1 MIKKLLGKGKAK
13 KAPKIKL
20 KQVLT
25 IAQEE
30 NMLLIKGEFSI
41 EHYCAKELWLYSREN
56 EDQKIKIA
64 ESVSSSKF
72 DFKVDMKDLM
82 RKLADDEPTVYD
94 CYIKVA
100 VPIEKLSKKTILNIE
115 HKAEYV
121 EENEQVHIEFPIRLG
136 RFQETYTNNLSI
148 YTYEDKQSIFSIT
161 NKGNIS
167 LYINKTP
174 KIQIKSQIE
183 KIKNNSKTMH
193 VNGQI
198 FTKHSA
204 IIKGEG
210 LVRGRQSGKE
220 YQANLSF
227 IHNKEMNIKKFGLNR
242 YIYDLKL
249 DLEQLVS
256 VDLEDD
262 VYDIYMKLHLHD
274 QEEPKMV
281 RVGRPT
287 TRTKLF
293 TKKTDVSS
301 NDGVAIINPYY
312 TFKASNLSLEVFNFS
327 TESYRYLKKMMG
339 WRRFLSLF
347 KKKKDVW
354 LIGERTYKAQDTG
367 YHFFKYMR
375 ENHPEKEVYYV
386 IEENSVEAKNVEP
399 FGNILYFKSK
409 DHIKKT
415 MESTRIIS
423 SHHPD
428 YLYPLRTSEF
438 KNRVKGVKV
447 FLQHG
452 VMGTK
457 NMVANYGKNA
467 ASGFSTDV
475 FLVSSDFEKDMI
487 VTDFGYNEKEV
498 FTTGLSRFDSLFKD
512 DVLTKRQLLIIPTW
526 RDWITSDEIFLES
539 EYFERYQNLVNHPAL
554 HELSKNN
561 GFEIIFC
568 LHPNMQKFTSY
579 FKDAPVRVISQ
590 GEVDVQ
596 RLIKESAIMITD
608 YSSVAFDFSFLH
620 KPVIYYQFD
629 RDRFI
634 GKRPSHLDLDNDL
647 PGEIVDEL
655 DGLLG
660 VLAEYANTDFVMK
673 KKYIDKANRFIKYRD
688 VHSNSRIFEVIQHA
702 EKDQNSLIKLYNH
715 PISKLIM
722 NRFRKSEQYFPVMK
736 KVYKIMS
743 RIIPVDRNLILF
755 ESGIGKQFSDS
766 PKYIYEELVKRDN
779 KYKKVWVYNG
789 NLPIK
794 GKNTKLIK
802 RLSPEYYY
810 YLAKAG
816 YWINNQNFPT
826 YLSKRKE
833 TTYIQ
838 TWHGTPL
845 KKMLFDIDNIQGRDE
860 GYLNRV
866 HGATR
871 TWDYLISPSPYASKA
886 FRSAFKYE
894 GEILETGYPRND
906 LFYKEDA
913 SMVADSVMEKLKIPK
928 GKKVILYAPTF
939 RDNQTSKNN
948 KFIFELKFDL
958 ERMKEELGDE
968 YILLLRMHVVIS
980 NNLSIPSEFEDFVIN
995 VSNYSDIQELYLI
1008 SDILITD
1015 YSSVMFDFANTAR
1028 PILYYTYDLED
1039 YRDNIRGFYM
1049 DFEKEAPGPFLKT
1062 TEEIIDTITNMD
1074 EINMQYKERY
1084 GLFREKYCGIEDG
1097 KATQRIVDKFFND

>member
-1 MIKKLLGKGKAK
+1 MIKKLLGKRKATK
-13 KAPKIKL
+13 TPKIKL

-25 IAQEE
+25 IGQKD
-30 NMLLIKGEFSI
+30 NMLFIKGAFSK
-41 EHYCAKELWLYSREN
+41 EHYFAKEIWLFSRDH
-56 EDQKIKIA
+56 EDKKIKIA
-64 ESVSSSKF
+64 EIAGAANF
-72 DFKVDMKDLM
+72 EFGINLADLM
-82 RKLADDEPTVYD
+82 RKLEGSDPSVYD
-94 CYIKVA
+94 CYMKIS
-100 VPIEKLSKKTILNIE
+100 VPVEKLSKKTILNIE

-121 EENEQVHIEFPIRLG
+121 EGSEQIHIEYPIRLG
-136 RFQETYTNNLSI
+136 RFQETHIENLNFYSF
-148 YTYEDKQSIFSIT
+148 EDNQMIFSIT
-161 NKGNIS
+161 NKGNLS
-167 LYINKTP
+167 LYVNNPP
-174 KIQIKSQIE
+174 KVTIKSQIE
-183 KIKNNSKTMH
+183 KITNKSKMLH
-193 VNGQI
+193 INGQI
-198 FTKHSA
+198 FTKHSKV
-204 IIKGEG
+204 IKGEG
-210 LVRGRQSGKE
+210 IIKGRLSGKE
-220 YQANLSF
+220 YKANMSF
-227 IHNKEMNIKKFGLNR
+227 IHNREMHIIKYGLNR
-242 YIYDLKL
+242 YIYKMML

-256 VDLEDD
+256 ADLQDD
-262 VYDIYMKLHLHD
+262 IYDIYMKLHLHD
-274 QEEPKMV
+274 QEEPKLV

-287 TRTKLF
+287 TRAKLF
-293 TKKTDVSS
+293 TKKTDVRS
-301 NDGVAIINPYY
+301 DQTVAIVNPYY
-312 TFKASNLSLEVFNFS
+312 TFKASNLSLEVFNFPK
-327 TESYRYLKKMMG
+327 ESYRYLKSMMG
-339 WRRFLSLF
+339 WRRILGSF

-354 LIGERTYKAQDTG
+354 LVGERTYKAQDTG

-375 ENHPEKEVYYV
+375 EEHPEREVYYV

-399 FGNILYFKSK
+399 FGNVLYFKSK

-415 MESTRIIS
+415 LESTRIIA

-457 NMVANYGKNA
+457 NMVANYGKKA
-467 ASGFSTDV
+467 TSGFNTDV
-475 FLVSSDFEKDMI
+475 FLVSSEFEKDMI

-498 FTTGLSRFDSLFKD
+498 FATGLSRFDSLFKD
-512 DVLTKRQLLIIPTW
+512 DVLMKRQLLIIPTW

-539 EYFERYQNLVNHPAL
+539 EYFERYQKLVNHPVL
-554 HELSKNN
+554 HELSEKN

-629 RDRFI
+629 RNRFI

-647 PGEIVDEL
+647 PGEIVNELDEL
-655 DGLLG
+655 LDR
-660 VLAEYANTDFVMK
+660 LAESAKNDFVMK
-673 KKYIDKANRFIKYRD
+673 QKYIDKADRFIKYRD

-702 EKDQNSLIKLYNH
+702 KKDQDTLIKLYNH
-715 PISKLIM
+715 PFLKLVM
-722 NRFRKSEQYFPVMK
+722 TRFRKSEYYFPVMK
-736 KVYKIMS
+736 KAYKMMS
-743 RIIPVDRNLILF
+743 SLLPVDKNLILF
-755 ESGIGKQFSDS
+755 ESGIGKQFADS
-766 PKYIYEELVKRDN
+766 PKYIYEELLKRDN
-779 KYKKVWVYNG
+779 KHKKVWVYNG
-789 NLPIK
+789 NLPVK

-810 YLAKAG
+810 YLARAG

-826 YLSKRKE
+826 YMSKRKE

-845 KKMLFDIDNIQGRDE
+845 KKMLFDIENIQGRDE

-866 HGATR
+866 HAATK
-871 TWDYLISPSPYASKA
+871 TWDYLISPSQYASTA

-906 LFYKEDA
+906 LFYKEEA
-913 SMVADSVMEKLKIPK
+913 PVIAESVSDKLKIPK

-948 KFIFELKFDL
+948 KFVFELKFDL
-958 ERMKEELGDE
+958 ERMKQALGDE

-980 NNLSIPSEFEDFVIN
+980 NNLSIPSEFEDFVMN

-1015 YSSVMFDFANTAR
+1015 YSSVMFDYANTAR

-1049 DFEKEAPGPFLKT
+1049 DFDKEAPGPFLKT
-1062 TEEIIDTITNMD
+1062 TEELIDSITNIN
-1074 EINMQYKERY
+1074 EINSEYKERY
-1084 GLFREKYCGIEDG
+1084 RLFREKYCGIEDG
-1097 KATQRIVDKFFND
+1097 KATRRIVDKFFED

>member
-1 MIKKLLGKGKAK
+1 MIKKLLRKRKARK
-13 KAPKIKL
+13 TPKIKL
-20 KQVLT
+20 KQVLS
-25 IAQEE
+25 IVQEE
-30 NMLLIKGEFSI
+30 NTLFIKGQFSK
-41 EHYCAKELWLYSREN
+41 EHYCAKELWLYSRGN
-56 EDQKIKIA
+56 EDQKFKIA
-64 ESVSSSKF
+64 ESVVSHKF
-72 DFKVDMKDLM
+72 EFEINLIDLI
-82 RKLADDEPTVYD
+82 RKLEDEPHSVYD
-94 CYIKVA
+94 CYIKVS
-100 VPIEKLSKKTILNIE
+100 VPVENLSKKSILNIE

-121 EENEQVHIEFPIRLG
+121 EVCEQVNIEYPIRLG
-136 RFQETYTNNLSI
+136 RFQETYTNNLGF

-161 NKGNIS
+161 NKGNLS

-174 KIQIKSQIE
+174 EISIKSQIE
-183 KIKNNSKTMH
+183 KITNKSKTMH
-193 VNGQI
+193 ISGQI
-198 FTKHSA
+198 FTKNSK
-204 IIKGEG
+204 IIKGES
-210 LVRGRQSGKE
+210 LVKGRQSDKE
-220 YQANLSF
+220 YQANISF
-227 IHNKEMNIKKFGLNR
+227 IHNKEMNIKKYGLNR
-242 YIYDLKL
+242 YIYDMNL

-262 VYDIYMKLHLHD
+262 VYDIYMKLYLHD
-274 QEEPKMV
+274 QEEPKMI

-287 TRTKLF
+287 TRTKIF
-293 TKKTDVSS
+293 TKKTDVISD
-301 NDGVAIINPYY
+301 NGVAIVNPYY
-312 TFKASNLSLEVFNFS
+312 TFKAANLSLEVFTFP
-327 TESYRYLKKMMG
+327 TETYRYLKRMMG
-339 WRRFLSLF
+339 WRRFLGLF

-354 LIGERTYKAQDTG
+354 IIGERTYKAQDTG

-386 IEENSVEAKNVEP
+386 IEESSVEAKNVEP

-409 DHIKKT
+409 EHIKKT

-457 NMVANYGKNA
+457 NMVANYGKKA
-467 ASGFSTDV
+467 TSGFSTDV

-512 DVLTKRQLLIIPTW
+512 DVLIKRQLLIIPTW

-539 EYFERYQNLVNHPAL
+539 EYFERYQKLVNHPVL
-554 HELSKNN
+554 HDLSKNN

-629 RDRFI
+629 RNRFI

-655 DGLLG
+655 DELLG
-660 VLAEYANTDFVMK
+660 VLAEYAKSDFVMK
-673 KKYIDKANRFIKYRD
+673 KKYMDKADRFIKYRD

-702 EKDQNSLIKLYNH
+702 EKDPNSLSKLYNH
-715 PISKLIM
+715 PVVKLFV
-722 NRFRKSEQYFPVMK
+722 NRFRKSKKYFPVMK
-736 KVYKIMS
+736 NVYKIMS
-743 RIIPVDRNLILF
+743 RLIPVDRNLILF
-755 ESGIGKQFSDS
+755 ESGIGKQFADS

-779 KYKKVWVYNG
+779 NYKKVWVYNG

-794 GKNTKLIK
+794 GKNTKLVK

-845 KKMLFDIDNIQGRDE
+845 KKMLFDIENIQGRDD

-906 LFYKEDA
+906 LFYREDA
-913 SMVADSVMEKLKIPK
+913 SMTAKSVIEKLKIPA

-958 ERMKEELGDE
+958 ERMKEALGNE
-968 YILLLRMHVVIS
+968 YVLLLRMHVVIS

-1028 PILYYTYDLED
+1028 PILYYTYDMED

-1062 TEEIIDTITNMD
+1062 TEEIIETIGDID
-1074 EINMQYKERY
+1074 EINKLYKKRY
-1084 GLFREKYCGIEDG
+1084 SLFREKYCGIEDG
-1097 KATQRIVDKFFND
+1097 KATQRIVDKFFDD